1 MSDRATLRVAF
12 GILVVTGLF
21 VGVWAAAAPR
31 SFFFDFPGFGH
42 AWVAG
47 DGPYNEHLVRDVG
60 DLNLALA
67 VVAAAAAAWLSRP
80 LTITAALAWLV
91 YSVPHFAYH
100 ALNLQALSPDDRAPT
115 LVTLA
120 IPIVVAAVV
129 LVVAAPGPRDAR
141 SASTAA
147 SEGPA
152 RPSVG
157 TGRGS

>member
-1 MSDRATLRVAF
+1 VSDRATLRVAL
-12 GILVVTGLF
+12 GILAVTGLF

-42 AWVAG
+42 SWVAG

-67 VVAAAAAAWLSRP
+67 FVAAAAAAWLSRP
-80 LTITAALAWLV
+80 LTVTAALAWLV

-129 LVVAAPGPRDAR
+129 LAVAAPGGRDAR
-141 SASTAA
+141 STSTASA
-147 SEGPA
+147 DGPA
-152 RPSVG
+152 GP
-157 TGRGS
+157 GRGS